1 MTIRRLGKKLIVENP
16 ALTNCHDSATESEL
30 ELAHKHQ
37 TREIKKGEPL
47 GSPLLSVRIC

>member
-1 MTIRRLGKKLIVENP
+1 MRIRLLGKKLTLKNP
-16 ALTNCHDSATESEL
+16 VLANCHDSVTESEL

-47 GSPLLSVRIC
+47 GSPLLLVRIC